1 MNMTLEVCKNL
12 GNNIKKYRKAAGYSQ
27 ETFAEAIE
35 IGTKSL
41 SLIETGKGFVTAK
54 TLAKIA
60 DVLNVDVFKLFL
72 VKNDDNLDLFYQ
84 NILKKVE
91 KYKNNKE
98 KLVLLDAFLNAL

>member
-1 MNMTLEVCKNL
+1 MTLEVCKNL

-35 IGTKSL
+35 IGTTSL
-41 SLIETGKGFVTAK
+41 SLIETGKGFVKAK

>member
-1 MNMTLEVCKNL
+1 MTSDICKEL
-12 GNNIKKYRKAAGYSQ
+12 GNNIRRLRKAPGFSQ

-35 IGTKSL
+35 IGTTSL
-41 SLIETGKGFVTAK
+41 SLIETGKGFVTAR

-98 KLVLLDAFLNAL
+98 KLVLLDAFLNVL

>member
-1 MNMTLEVCKNL
+1 MWMC
-12 GNNIKKYRKAAGYSQ
+12 
-27 ETFAEAIE
+27 
-35 IGTKSL
+35 
-41 SLIETGKGFVTAK
+41 
-54 TLAKIA
+54 
-60 DVLNVDVFKLFL
+60 LNLFL

>member
-1 MNMTLEVCKNL
+1 MTSDICKEL
-12 GNNIKKYRKAAGYSQ
+12 GNNIRRLRKAAGFSQ

-35 IGTKSL
+35 IGTTSL
-41 SLIETGKGFVTAK
+41 SLIETGKGFVTAR

-84 NILKKVE
+84 NILKKS
-91 KYKNNKE
+91 KNIKIIKKNWYFWM
-98 KLVLLDAFLNAL
+98 LF